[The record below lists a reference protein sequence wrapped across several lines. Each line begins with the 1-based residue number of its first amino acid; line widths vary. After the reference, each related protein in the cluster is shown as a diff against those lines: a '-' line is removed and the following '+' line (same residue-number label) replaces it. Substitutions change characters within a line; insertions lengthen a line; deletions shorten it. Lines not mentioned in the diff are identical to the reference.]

1 LKVLKRLQY
10 ISLYERWMFASVAIA
25 TLLRFILIYFHW
37 PFTDSDEGNMGLVAL
52 HVAYQ
57 GDHPIFFYGSNYLG
71 PLEGYAAAPLFHLF
85 GTSLFALRLPLVL
98 FFTGFL
104 LSMYYLF
111 RLLYSEKFAL
121 ATVILLSLGTSD
133 VFFLQLRASGEYPEI
148 EMFAAL
154 ICLLA
159 AWLALSSHR
168 AGQEPGRQ
176 KRWKRIVIYGLLGLI
191 VGLAFWVDLLI
202 LPFVAA
208 AGLLLLLFCRRE
220 LLSWTGLSLLLGFV
234 VGAFPLIYYNLTA
247 PPSQNSWFVLL
258 SNQHAGASD
267 MVARHLTWVNQ
278 LTGTMIVALPTA
290 TGGGVQC
297 PLSAIPPSGSPTPT
311 TLPCVL
317 FQGGWS
323 FGYLMLWFIA
333 LGLAVYAVRRY
344 RRQVRSG
351 VTESASEERQ
361 EVIRQCGRLMLL
373 ASAGLTLLLYATS
386 PTSATGP
393 DTTFRYLTCMLL
405 AVPAI
410 LWPVWQGLS
419 TQKISLNWRSKG
431 ALLLRGAL
439 LLLVTTTL
447 VTGTVRTFLQIPTA
461 QVMYQ
466 RQETLVQDLLHV
478 GATRVYADYWTC
490 NILTFLSREKIICS
504 ALDEQLNPGYDRYMP
519 YRFIV
524 RAAPHPAYVFLPG
537 TKQIEAVEQRVN
549 LASSHYRHYIFEGY
563 VVYLVT

>member
-1 LKVLKRLQY
+1 
-10 ISLYERWMFASVAIA
+10 
-25 TLLRFILIYFHW
+25 
-37 PFTDSDEGNMGLVAL
+37 MGLVAL

-104 LSMYYLF
+104 LSMYYLV

-121 ATVILLSLGTSD
+121 ATVILLGLGTSD

-159 AWLALSSHR
+159 AWLALSLHR

-176 KRWKRIVIYGLLGLI
+176 KRWKRVVIYGLLGLI

-278 LTGTMIVALPTA
+278 LTGTMIVALPMA

-297 PLSAIPPSGSPTPT
+297 PLSAIPPSGSPAPT

-317 FQGGWS
+317 FQGGWG

-351 VTESASEERQ
+351 VTESASEER
-361 EVIRQCGRLMLL
+361 
-373 ASAGLTLLLYATS
+373 
-386 PTSATGP
+386 
-393 DTTFRYLTCMLL
+393 
-405 AVPAI
+405 
-410 LWPVWQGLS
+410 
-419 TQKISLNWRSKG
+419 
-431 ALLLRGAL
+431 
-439 LLLVTTTL
+439 
-447 VTGTVRTFLQIPTA
+447 
-461 QVMYQ
+461 
-466 RQETLVQDLLHV
+466 
-478 GATRVYADYWTC
+478 
-490 NILTFLSREKIICS
+490 
-504 ALDEQLNPGYDRYMP
+504 
-519 YRFIV
+519 
-524 RAAPHPAYVFLPG
+524 
-537 TKQIEAVEQRVN
+537 
-549 LASSHYRHYIFEGY
+549 
-563 VVYLVT
+563 

>member
-1 LKVLKRLQY
+1 
-10 ISLYERWMFASVAIA
+10 MFASVAIA

-37 PFTDSDEGNMGLVAL
+37 PSTESDEGNMGLVAL

-104 LSMYYLF
+104 LSMYYLV

-121 ATVILLSLGTSD
+121 ATVILLGLGTSD

-176 KRWKRIVIYGLLGLI
+176 KRWKRVVIYGLLGLI

-278 LTGTMIVALPTA
+278 LTGTMIVALPMA

-297 PLSAIPPSGSPTPT
+297 PLSAIPPSGSPAPT

-317 FQGGWS
+317 FQGGWG

-393 DTTFRYLTCMLL
+393 VTTFRYLTCMLL

-419 TQKISLNWRSKG
+419 THKISLNWRSKG

-447 VTGTVRTFLQIPTA
+447 VTGTVRTFMQIPTA
-461 QVMYQ
+461 QVVYQ

-549 LASSHYRHYIFEGY
+549 LASSHYRHYIFEGF
-563 VVYLVT
+563 VVYQVT

>member
-1 LKVLKRLQY
+1 LKILKRLQY

-37 PFTDSDEGNMGLVAL
+37 PSTESDEGNMGLVAL

-85 GTSLFALRLPLVL
+85 GASLFALRLPLVL

-121 ATVILLSLGTSD
+121 ATVILLGLGTSD

-154 ICLLA
+154 ICLIA

-168 AGQEPGRQ
+168 AGQEPGRH

-278 LTGTMIVALPTA
+278 LTGTMIVALPMA

-297 PLSAIPPSGSPTPT
+297 PLSAIPPSGSPTST

-317 FQGGWS
+317 FQGGWG

-333 LGLAVYAVRRY
+333 LGLAVYAIRRY

-373 ASAGLTLLLYATS
+373 ASAGLTLVLYATS

-393 DTTFRYLTCMLL
+393 VTTFRYLTCMLL

-447 VTGTVRTFLQIPTA
+447 VTGTVRTFMQIPTA
-461 QVMYQ
+461 QVVYQ
-466 RQETLVQDLLHV
+466 RQEILVQDLLHV

-537 TKQIEAVEQRVN
+537 TKQIEAIKKRVN
-549 LASSHYRHYIFEGY
+549 LASSHYRHYIFEGF
-563 VVYLVT
+563 VVYQVT

>member
-1 LKVLKRLQY
+1 
-10 ISLYERWMFASVAIA
+10 
-25 TLLRFILIYFHW
+25 
-37 PFTDSDEGNMGLVAL
+37 MGLVAL

-85 GTSLFALRLPLVL
+85 GPSLFALRLPLVL

-104 LSMYYLF
+104 LSMYYLV

-121 ATVILLSLGTSD
+121 ATVILLGLGTSD

-159 AWLALSSHR
+159 AWLVLSSHR

-317 FQGGWS
+317 FQGGWG
-323 FGYLMLWFIA
+323 FGYLILWFIA

-351 VTESASEERQ
+351 LTESASEERQ

-410 LWPVWQGLS
+410 LWPAWQGLS
-419 TQKISLNWRSKG
+419 THKISLNWRSKG

-447 VTGTVRTFLQIPTA
+447 VTGTVRTFMQIPTA
-461 QVMYQ
+461 QVVYQ

-537 TKQIEAVEQRVN
+537 TKQIEAIKKRVN
-549 LASSHYRHYIFEGY
+549 LASSHYRHYIFEGF
-563 VVYLVT
+563 VVYQVT

>member
-1 LKVLKRLQY
+1 
-10 ISLYERWMFASVAIA
+10 
-25 TLLRFILIYFHW
+25 
-37 PFTDSDEGNMGLVAL
+37 MGLVAL

-104 LSMYYLF
+104 LSMYYLV

-121 ATVILLSLGTSD
+121 ATVILLGLGTSD

-176 KRWKRIVIYGLLGLI
+176 KRWKRVVIYGLLGLI

-278 LTGTMIVALPTA
+278 LTGTMIVALPMA

-297 PLSAIPPSGSPTPT
+297 PLSAIPPSGSPVPT

-317 FQGGWS
+317 FQGGWG

-333 LGLAVYAVRRY
+333 LGLAVYVVRRY

-373 ASAGLTLLLYATS
+373 ASAGLTLLLYATC
-386 PTSATGP
+386 
-393 DTTFRYLTCMLL
+393 YLTCMLL

-410 LWPVWQGLS
+410 LWPAWQGLS
-419 TQKISLNWRSKG
+419 THKISLNWRSKG

-447 VTGTVRTFLQIPTA
+447 VTGTVRTFMQIPTA
-461 QVMYQ
+461 QVVYQ

-549 LASSHYRHYIFEGY
+549 LASSHYRHYIFEGF
-563 VVYLVT
+563 VVYQVT

>member
-191 VGLAFWVDLLI
+191 VGLASWVDLLI

>member
-1 LKVLKRLQY
+1 
-10 ISLYERWMFASVAIA
+10 MFASVAIA

-37 PFTDSDEGNMGLVAL
+37 PSTESDEGNMGLVAL

-104 LSMYYLF
+104 LSMYYLV

-121 ATVILLSLGTSD
+121 ATVILLGLGTSD

-176 KRWKRIVIYGLLGLI
+176 KRWKRVVIYGLLGLI

-278 LTGTMIVALPTA
+278 LTGTMIVALPMA

-297 PLSAIPPSGSPTPT
+297 PLSAIPPSGSPAPT

-317 FQGGWS
+317 FQGGWG

-333 LGLAVYAVRRY
+333 LGLAVYVVRRY

-393 DTTFRYLTCMLL
+393 VTTFRYLTCMLL

-419 TQKISLNWRSKG
+419 THKISLNWRSKG

-447 VTGTVRTFLQIPTA
+447 VTGTVRTFMQIPTA
-461 QVMYQ
+461 QVVYQ

-549 LASSHYRHYIFEGY
+549 LASSHYRHYIFEGF
-563 VVYLVT
+563 VVYQVT